1 MKLSAIL
8 LLGLTGFSLAHPGH
22 VESEK
27 ELIYKRNYNAVT
39 RRGLSACAE
48 QIEKRGINAR
58 AKARRAATFEK
69 YRRSLKVR
77 DPDVIANTSHLS
89 TEGFTPNTPASDV
102 FGESNNCV
110 INPDGET
117 GPFWV
122 KGEHLRTN
130 VRETQSGIPIVIEGQ
145 FLDIETCA
153 PLTDVWWDMW
163 SCNSTGVYSGA
174 IGSGNGNENDLAN
187 INTTFLRGIQ
197 KTDSDG
203 VATFES
209 IFPGHYSGRATHHHI
224 ALHANATVLP
234 NNTLTGGSFTH
245 VGQLFWD
252 QDIISKVEATYPYN
266 MNNISITEN
275 AVDHVFT
282 VETTN
287 TTSDPVFNYAYLG
300 DELAD
305 GLFGWITIVV
315 NTSATYDPGYSFVLT
330 EEGGIA
336 QSGGSS

>member
-1 MKLSAIL
+1 MKLSVAL
-8 LLGLTGFSLAHPGH
+8 LLSLTGFSLAHPGH

-27 ELIYKRNYNAVT
+27 ELIYKRNYNAIT

-58 AKARRAATFEK
+58 AQARRAATFEK

-102 FGESNNCV
+102 FGKSNNCV
-110 INPDGET
+110 LNPDGET

-122 KGEHLRTN
+122 KGEHLRSN
-130 VRETQSGIPIVIEGQ
+130 VRENQKGIPIFIE
-145 FLDIETCA
+145 
-153 PLTDVWWDMW
+153 

-174 IGSGNGNENDLAN
+174 TGTGNGNELDLA
-187 INTTFLRGIQ
+187 NTTFLRGIQ

-234 NNTLTGGSFTH
+234 NNTLTGGSFAH

-252 QDIISKVEATYPYN
+252 QEIISKVEATYPYN
-266 MNNISITEN
+266 TNNN
-275 AVDHVFT
+275 AIDHVFT
-282 VETTN
+282 AETTN

-305 GLFGWITIVV
+305 GLFGWITVVV

-330 EEGGIA
+330 EDGGVA
-336 QSGGSS
+336 QSGGSL